1 MGAGVDDMWPRQGEP
16 LRHAGSAPDP
26 QDKEVSDGQ
35 PIPRGRVAGAVPGR
49 RAVLRVAAAGGIGP
63 NPPGSRAGRQHHRQ
77 AVAGRPRVDQGPMKE
92 LLLGPPLATSRLTS
106 ERLGKLVAL
115 PVFSSDAISST
126 AYGTEQIML
135 ILVAAGAVATRM
147 AFPIAVAIA
156 GLLTVLILSYRQT
169 IAAYP
174 SAGGA
179 YIVTKDNFGPRWAQ
193 VAGSALLID
202 YVLTVAVSVTS
213 GVAALTT
220 AFQPLQRLILPLSL
234 AAIGL
239 IMWANLRGVRESGR
253 IFAVPTYLF
262 VAACAVMLL
271 VGLVRLLRGQLDPVP
286 AGRTAPLPPATAAV
300 GLLLVLHAFAAGCT
314 ALTGVEAISN
324 GVPAF
329 RRPEA
334 RNARRTLMA
343 MGMILGSL
351 FVGVS
356 FLAVHVGVRPYE
368 SGNPTLIGQLA
379 GWVLGGST
387 AGRAFFY
394 LFQAA
399 TLAVLVLAANTSYAD
414 FPRLASFAA
423 ADAFLPRWFTKRGQ
437 RLVHSGIIALSSAA
451 AAVTVAFRADYNRML
466 PLYAIG
472 VFTSFTLSQAGMT
485 RRHLRLRE
493 PGRRYGVLVNGT
505 GAAVTLLVL
514 LDIIQTKFPAGAW
527 MVLLA
532 LPLLVLLLARTNRAY
547 TQELND
553 LRVEVSETLAP
564 PRPRHEVLVLIDG
577 LDRATLGALQY
588 ARQLNPLSITALHV
602 AADSDAARRLAALW
616 TKVRLP
622 IPLEVVDC
630 PDRNLV
636 AAAESAVYE
645 RIDPDTEITVLLPR
659 HGYVGLFKRLL
670 HDQTGRD
677 LFRVLSQLAGVNVT
691 IVPFRA
697 RGFPT
702 HVPVP

>member
-1 MGAGVDDMWPRQGEP
+1 M
-16 LRHAGSAPDP
+16 
-26 QDKEVSDGQ
+26 
-35 PIPRGRVAGAVPGR
+35 
-49 RAVLRVAAAGGIGP
+49 
-63 NPPGSRAGRQHHRQ
+63 
-77 AVAGRPRVDQGPMKE
+77 
-92 LLLGPPLATSRLTS
+92 
-106 ERLGKLVAL
+106 
-115 PVFSSDAISST
+115 
-126 AYGTEQIML
+126 
-135 ILVAAGAVATRM
+135 
-147 AFPIAVAIA
+147 
-156 GLLTVLILSYRQT
+156 
-169 IAAYP
+169 
-174 SAGGA
+174 
-179 YIVTKDNFGPRWAQ
+179 
-193 VAGSALLID
+193 
-202 YVLTVAVSVTS
+202 
-213 GVAALTT
+213 
-220 AFQPLQRLILPLSL
+220 
-234 AAIGL
+234 
-239 IMWANLRGVRESGR
+239 
-253 IFAVPTYLF
+253 
-262 VAACAVMLL
+262 
-271 VGLVRLLRGQLDPVP
+271 
-286 AGRTAPLPPATAAV
+286 

-334 RNARRTLMA
+334 RNARRTLVA
-343 MGMILGSL
+343 MGAILGSL

-356 FLAVHVGVRPYE
+356 FLAVHVGVRPYQ

-379 GWVLGGST
+379 RWVLGGST
-387 AGRAFFY
+387 AGHAFFY

-399 TLAVLVLAANTSYAD
+399 TLAILILAANTSYAG

-423 ADAFLPRWFTKRGQ
+423 GDAFLPRWFTRRGH

>member
-1 MGAGVDDMWPRQGEP
+1 
-16 LRHAGSAPDP
+16 
-26 QDKEVSDGQ
+26 
-35 PIPRGRVAGAVPGR
+35 
-49 RAVLRVAAAGGIGP
+49 
-63 NPPGSRAGRQHHRQ
+63 
-77 AVAGRPRVDQGPMKE
+77 MKE

-169 IAAYP
+169 ITAYP

-179 YIVTKDNFGPRWAQ
+179 YIVTKDNFGLRWAQ

-262 VAACAVMLL
+262 VGACAVMLL

-334 RNARRTLMA
+334 RNARRTLVA

-437 RLVHSGIIALSSAA
+437 RLVHSNGIIALSLAA
-451 AAVTVAFRADYNRML
+451 AGVTLASGADYNRML

-485 RRHLRLRE
+485 RRHLRRRE
-493 PGRRYGVLVNGT
+493 PGWRHGLVVNGT
-505 GAAVTLLVL
+505 GAVVTLVVL
-514 LDIIQTKFPAGAW
+514 LDIIQTKFAAGAW

-532 LPLLVLLLARTNRAY
+532 LPLLVLLQDRTGRAY
-547 TQELND
+547 AREREELG
-553 LRVEVSETLAP
+553 VEVPEVLAP
-564 PRPRHEVLVLIDG
+564 PRPRHEVLVLVDG
-577 LDRATLGALQY
+577 LDRAVLRALQY

-602 AADSDAARRLAALW
+602 AADPDAASKLARLWA
-616 TKVRLP
+616 KLP
-622 IPLEVVDC
+622 VAVPLEVVAC
-630 PDRNLV
+630 PNRDLV
-636 AAAESAVYE
+636 ACAAHAVAE
-645 RIDPDTEITVLLPR
+645 HARPDTEVTVLLPR
-659 HGYVGLFKRLL
+659 HGDLGGVGRLL
-670 HDQTGRD
+670 HDQTGRE
-677 LFRVLSQLAGVNVT
+677 LLAALGRLEGVNVA
-691 IVPFRA
+691 VVHLPA
-697 RGFPT
+697 RQSPSRPPHRPAGPSRREFPASGNA
-702 HVPVP
+702 HRHPALRS

>member
-1 MGAGVDDMWPRQGEP
+1 MRVTGSLGDRGREGGLTQRTAPREP
-16 LRHAGSAPDP
+16 GSAPAP
-26 QDKEVSDGQ
+26 
-35 PIPRGRVAGAVPGR
+35 
-49 RAVLRVAAAGGIGP
+49 AAAFEPIGYQSP
-63 NPPGSRAGRQHHRQ
+63 TYRLKN
-77 AVAGRPRVDQGPMKE
+77 
-92 LLLGPPLATSRLTS
+92 LLVGPPLATSRLVH
-106 ERLGKLVAL
+106 ERLRKLVAL
-115 PVFSSDAISST
+115 AVFSSDAISST

-135 ILVAAGAVATRM
+135 VLVVAGAVATRL
-147 AFPIAVAIA
+147 AFPVAMAIS
-156 GLLTVLILSYRQT
+156 GLLAILVLSYRQT
-169 IAAYP
+169 ITAYP

-179 YIVTKDNFGPRWAQ
+179 YVVTKDNFGPKLAE

-220 AFQPLQRLILPLSL
+220 AVEPLQRFILPLSL

-262 VAACAVMLL
+262 VGACAAMLL
-271 VGLVRLLRGQLDPVP
+271 VGLVRLLRGQLDPIP
-286 AGRTAPLPPATAAV
+286 AGQTAPLPPATASV

-334 RNARRTLMA
+334 RNARRTLVA
-343 MGMILGSL
+343 MGAILGSL

-356 FLAVHVGVRPYE
+356 FLAVHVGVRPYQ

-379 GWVLGGST
+379 RWVLGGST
-387 AGRAFFY
+387 AGHAFFY

-399 TLAVLVLAANTSYAD
+399 TLAILILAANTSYAG

-423 ADAFLPRWFTKRGQ
+423 GDAFLPRWFTRRGH

>member
-1 MGAGVDDMWPRQGEP
+1 
-16 LRHAGSAPDP
+16 
-26 QDKEVSDGQ
+26 
-35 PIPRGRVAGAVPGR
+35 
-49 RAVLRVAAAGGIGP
+49 
-63 NPPGSRAGRQHHRQ
+63 
-77 AVAGRPRVDQGPMKE
+77 MKE
-92 LLLGPPLATSRLTS
+92 LLLGPPLATSRLAR
-106 ERLGKLVAL
+106 ERLRKLVAL

-135 ILVAAGAVATRM
+135 ILVAAGAVATRL

-169 IAAYP
+169 ITAYP

-179 YIVTKDNFGPRWAQ
+179 YVVTKDNFGPRWAQ

-220 AFQPLQRLILPLSL
+220 AFQPLQRLVLPLSL

-239 IMWANLRGVRESGR
+239 IMWTNLRGVRESGR

-262 VAACAVMLL
+262 VGACAVMLL

-286 AGRTAPLPPATAAV
+286 AGQTAPLPPATAAV

-334 RNARRTLMA
+334 RNARRTLVA

-351 FVGVS
+351 FIGVS
-356 FLAVHVGVRPYE
+356 FLAVHVGVRPYQ

-379 GWVLGGST
+379 GRVLGGST

-399 TLAVLVLAANTSYAD
+399 TLAILVLAANTSYAD

-437 RLVHSGIIALSSAA
+437 RLVHSNGILALSVAA
-451 AAVTVAFRADYNRML
+451 AAVTLAFRADYNRML

-472 VFTSFTLSQAGMT
+472 VFTSFTFSQAGMT

-493 PGRRYGVLVNGT
+493 PGWRHGLVINGT
-505 GAAVTLLVL
+505 GAVVTLVVL
-514 LDIIQTKFPAGAW
+514 LDIIQTKFAAGAW

-532 LPLLVLLLARTNRAY
+532 LPLLVLLQDRTGRAY
-547 TQELND
+547 TREREELG
-553 LRVEVSETLAP
+553 VEVPEVLAP
-564 PRPRHEVLVLIDG
+564 PRPRHEVLVLVDG
-577 LDRATLGALQY
+577 LDRAVLRALQY

-602 AADSDAARRLAALW
+602 AADPDAASKLARLWA
-616 TKVRLP
+616 KLP
-622 IPLEVVDC
+622 LAVPLEVVAC
-630 PDRNLV
+630 PNRDLV
-636 AAAESAVYE
+636 ACAAHAVAE
-645 RIDPDTEITVLLPR
+645 HARPDTEVTVLLPR
-659 HGYVGLFKRLL
+659 HGDLGGFKRLL
-670 HDQTGRD
+670 HDQTGRE
-677 LFRVLSQLAGVNVT
+677 LLAALGRLAGVNVA
-691 IVPFRA
+691 VVHLPAWQSPSRPPHRPA
-697 RGFPT
+697 GPSRREFPASGNA
-702 HVPVP
+702 HRHPALRS